1 MAKPSSKP
9 APTPAPSTT
18 LKPTAALIKN
28 VWNAPLK
35 SVLADD
41 AKPGLD
47 PVQKANWSQID
58 EFADSIA
65 NNIALMAESINETVT
80 MVRQLGCEHIKEFD
94 VVVKKTN
101 DDFTRFIEDF
111 KAIRVS
117 HATKTGPVD
126 NPDDHA
132 LYLSVYERYTQFY
145 ALFTG
150 VFHHTQVSFTE
161 YALEAKDNWQ
171 KLQAAQ
177 SVAAPEA
184 PVEATQD
191 TTVTEVPSVEQKAE

>member
-9 APTPAPSTT
+9 VPTPAPITT

-35 SVLADD
+35 SMLTND
-41 AKPGLD
+41 AAPAVD
-47 PVQKANWSQID
+47 PVQKANWVQID
-58 EFADSIA
+58 DFADSIA
-65 NNIALMAESINETVT
+65 NNIALMAESINETVS

-94 VVVKKTN
+94 VVVGKTN
-101 DDFTRFIEDF
+101 DDFMRFIEDF
-111 KAIRVS
+111 KAVRAS
-117 HATKTGPVD
+117 HAIKTGPV
-126 NPDDHA
+126 NSPDDHA

-150 VFHHTQVSFTE
+150 VFHHTQISFTE

-171 KLQAAQ
+171 KLQDAQAAVT
-177 SVAAPEA
+177 SEVSLEASLATPVAEVPAPEL
-184 PVEATQD
+184 
-191 TTVTEVPSVEQKAE
+191 KAE